1 LIKRNVTVRAPAS
14 IANLG
19 SGFDVMAVAIEG
31 FYDLVKITALPG
43 DFKIQVESDGF
54 GVPSGEEN
62 LAYHVAKRFVEK
74 YLKRRDIALYIT
86 VKKGVPPGSGLGSS
100 GATSAAVAYGLNAL
114 FDLGL
119 KGEDLLELAGYGEAF
134 VAGAPHYDNV
144 AASLL
149 GGFVFLDLIEGKV
162 FRYVPRE
169 SIPIGIVFPRVP
181 GLSSTRKTAYAR
193 SILPRTIDLETH
205 VKQSSALAK
214 LIYGI
219 FTGNLKAVGEA
230 ISHDLVVEPHRAK
243 LIPHYYELKQIA
255 LSEGAYG
262 FNICGAGPSV
272 FLIHEDLE
280 KLKTIVNKLRDFL
293 RSRSFDA
300 EAYVTSVSIKGA
312 EIVEVV

>member
-1 LIKRNVTVRAPAS
+1 
-14 IANLG
+14 LG
-19 SGFDVMAVAIEG
+19 PGFDVMAVAIEG
-31 FYDLVKITALPG
+31 FYDLVRITAFPG
-43 DFKIQVESDGF
+43 DFWIHVESNGF

-62 LAYHVAKRFVEK
+62 LAYHVAKHFIEK
-74 YLKRRDIALYIT
+74 YLKRKDIALYIT

-114 FDLGL
+114 FGLGL
-119 KGEDLLELAGYGEAF
+119 KEDDLLELAGFGEAF

-149 GGFVFLDLIEGKV
+149 GGFILLDLIEGKA
-162 FRYVPRE
+162 FRYVPKKK
-169 SIPIGIVFPRVP
+169 IPIGIVFPRVP

-193 SILPRTIDLETH
+193 AVLPRTIDLETH
-205 VKQSSALAK
+205 VKQTSALAK

-219 FTGNLKAVGEA
+219 LTGDLKVVGEA
-230 ISHDLVVEPHRAK
+230 ISYDIVVEPHRAK
-243 LIPHYYELKQIA
+243 LIPHYYELKQMA

-272 FLIHEDLE
+272 FLIHEDHE
-280 KLKTIVNKLRDFL
+280 KLKTIVYKLLDFL
-293 RSRSFDA
+293 RSRSIDA
-300 EAYVTSVSIKGA
+300 EAFVTSVSIKGA